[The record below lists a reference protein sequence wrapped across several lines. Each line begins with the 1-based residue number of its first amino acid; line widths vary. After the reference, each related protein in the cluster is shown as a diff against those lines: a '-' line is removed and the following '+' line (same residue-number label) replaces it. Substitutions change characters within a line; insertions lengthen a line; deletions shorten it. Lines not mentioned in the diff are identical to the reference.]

1 MENKGFEV
9 QVMYNKQLNKDWSFY
24 LAGSFSYNK
33 NKVLNVNES
42 PFSDEYAYPYRTEG
56 YSVNQQWGYL
66 IDYSNGNGMFNF
78 EEEL

>member
-1 MENKGFEV
+1 M
-9 QVMYNKQLNKDWSFY
+9 
-24 LAGSFSYNK
+24 
-33 NKVLNVNES
+33 NES

-78 EEEL
+78 EEELEQSSLSYAFGTPRVGDFIYMI